1 MPNPFFFKLKFMNIE
16 EFNKG
21 IEFYKNLL
29 RTKAQSIIMKNE
41 AENYAL
47 LRKMYKFAFNKE
59 ITRTCANCYSDAIF
73 ELINFKNHYMKKLNL
88 RYVLKAG
95 KIFRINGKF
104 YKKESLHLT
113 NEICEEILKIYG
125 EKAFEK
131 IMKDTKDVVKEVK
144 SEKPKVVSEK
154 KNVELAE
161 AVIELPED
169 FEFLKLKEMKVLEFV
184 KKNFSEEEIGSWKT
198 KKQAIEKIK
207 SI

>member
-1 MPNPFFFKLKFMNIE
+1 MDIKEFE
-16 EFNKG
+16 EG
-21 IEFYKNLL
+21 LIFYKNLL
-29 RTKAQSIIMKNE
+29 KTKAQSVIMKNE
-41 AENYAL
+41 VQNYAL
-47 LRKMYKFAFNKE
+47 LQKMYIFAFGKR

-88 RYVLKAG
+88 KYVLKAG
-95 KIFRINGKF
+95 KVFRINGKF

-161 AVIELPED
+161 VVIELPED
-169 FEFLKLKEMKVLEFV
+169 YKLLKLKEIKELEFV
-184 KKNFSEEEIGSWKT
+184 KKNFTEEEIKT
-198 KKQAIEKIK
+198 WRTKNKAIENINAKV
-207 SI
+207 